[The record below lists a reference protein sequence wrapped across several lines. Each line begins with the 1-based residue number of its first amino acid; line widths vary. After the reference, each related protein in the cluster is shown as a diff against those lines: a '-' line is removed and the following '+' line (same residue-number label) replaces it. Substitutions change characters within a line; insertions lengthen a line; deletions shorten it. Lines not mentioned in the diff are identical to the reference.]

1 MPLTNADVEEILR
14 LLEHSPYDELHLD
27 TGKFRLT
34 LRRGPEGT
42 GQWRRETETLNEPHR
57 IEAETGGTAP
67 SAAILDVDAE
77 TAAFSDHEP
86 DTIPIL
92 APMIGTFYRA
102 PKPGAPPFVE
112 VGSRVG
118 KDTIIAIIEVM
129 KLMNSVPAGKAGTI
143 TAILAVDGEFIEAG
157 QVLMRIKP
165 DPA

>member
-1 MPLTNADVEEILR
+1 MPLTHADVEEILR

-34 LRRGPEGT
+34 LRRGAEGT
-42 GQWRRETETLNEPHR
+42 GQWSRETQTLNEPHR
-57 IEAETGGTAP
+57 IETETGGSAP
-67 SAAILDVDAE
+67 ILDVDAE
-77 TAAFSDHEP
+77 TATFSDHEP
-86 DTIPIL
+86 DTVPIL

-129 KLMNSVPAGKAGTI
+129 KLMNSVPAGKTGTI
-143 TAILAVDGEFIEAG
+143 TAILAEDGEFIEAG
-157 QVLMRIKP
+157 QVLMRLRP